1 MKEPSL
7 SIVSQT
13 KEQHSRS
20 IYLSMSNK
28 TKVLLVEDETT
39 LSMIIKDTLEDE
51 GFDVFAAM
59 DGREGLEQFHRQEPD
74 IVVTDV
80 MMPHM
85 DGFELV
91 NKIRQSNKTMPILML
106 TARSAVKDVINGFEI
121 GVNDYLKKPF
131 NMQELIIRIKALAGR
146 IQIESDK
153 KNTTIFS
160 IGSYTFNS
168 QSQVLAIGDQVEVL
182 SHRESEILKYLCVN
196 QGNIV
201 ETQNLLLDLWGD
213 DSFFNTK
220 SLHVF
225 ITKLRHKLSKDERI
239 KIINVRG
246 IGYKMIDE

>member
-1 MKEPSL
+1 
-7 SIVSQT
+7 
-13 KEQHSRS
+13 
-20 IYLSMSNK
+20 MSNK
-28 TKVLLVEDETT
+28 IKVLLVEDETT
-39 LSMIIKDTLEDE
+39 LSMIITDTLQDE
-51 GFDVFAAM
+51 GFDIVAAM
-59 DGREGLEQFHRQEPD
+59 DGHEGLSLFHQQKPD
-74 IVVTDV
+74 IIVSDV

-85 DGFELV
+85 DGFEMV
-91 NKIRQSNKTMPILML
+91 SNIRQTDKTIPILML
-106 TARSAVKDVINGFEI
+106 TARSAVKDVVNGFEI

-153 KNTTIFS
+153 KSSTLFT
-160 IGSYTFNS
+160 IGSYSFNS
-168 QSQVLAIGDQVEVL
+168 QSQTLTYNGEEEVL
-182 SHRESEILKYLCVN
+182 SHRESEVLKYLCTN

-225 ITKLRHKLSKDERI
+225 ITKLRRKLSQDEQI

-246 IGYKMIDE
+246 IGYKLIRE

>member
-1 MKEPSL
+1 
-7 SIVSQT
+7 
-13 KEQHSRS
+13 
-20 IYLSMSNK
+20 MSNK

-160 IGSYTFNS
+160 IGSYAFNS
-168 QSQVLAIGDQVEVL
+168 QSQVLAIRDQEEVL